1 MNNYIFNPHALPVLI
16 TGLAMLVSGVFVLGK
31 NPASSVNRMFS
42 LICLCVAVWLI
53 PTALGYFSRE
63 ASLARFWFKWDNFG
77 VAYISVTVFH
87 FINVFLNRSPS
98 RFIPIGYAVA
108 SLFGIIAVATDWLI
122 QGVARYPWGYF
133 PQWGLFFGALL
144 LAFFFSYMASSFYLL
159 LAEYRTVHQAVRR
172 NQIKYLFLA
181 FLLAYTGSIDY
192 LPAFGVEVY
201 PLGFISIF
209 SFLSVIALTVVR
221 YRLMDI
227 TVAMARGTI
236 FALVYIPI
244 LGVPLLGALAMEQ
257 RLQLFFGRRWWIWL
271 WIACAA
277 LAVFAHYVNRFFQR
291 RAEAR
296 LLAEQRRYQA
306 VLRQA
311 AQGMTLIR
319 ELDRL
324 LQLIVHLLTRAVR
337 VRHAAV
343 YLWDEKRRAY
353 ARAASRLWPVKEP
366 PVFAKDSL
374 LGLYMLL
381 HRTPIVTGELLLQS
395 RHSREEQMQSVVR
408 SLKDLAAAV
417 VIPSFVEDRCLG
429 FLALG
434 EKSSGGLYTED
445 DLQVFQV
452 LSSQAALAIE
462 NARFYEE
469 LQQTQANLFQTAKM
483 ASLGHM
489 AGGMSHQVNNRFHVL
504 TLLAGVTKSLLKDAG
519 VSGFLKMEPQKQEAV
534 WAKLLDTMDRV
545 EKNSMRGGEIA
556 KTLLK
561 YAKPARG
568 YRPIS
573 IRRVVDLAREVAVFQ
588 ENAKEAEMDI
598 EIPDGLRVN
607 GNLNQLSDSCQNLFG
622 NAFDAIEKK
631 TRELT
636 ENKLNPLPQD
646 AKGYRGRFKVRARKE
661 EQEGK
666 NWVVM
671 EFSDNGIGMTE
682 KELEY
687 LFIPFYTS
695 KATADKGTGLGLYVI
710 QQIIRQ
716 HGGTITPTSTYG
728 VGTTFTI
735 RLPAYEGK
743 VEEDAEAAD
752 RG

>member
-1 MNNYIFNPHALPVLI
+1 
-16 TGLAMLVSGVFVLGK
+16 
-31 NPASSVNRMFS
+31 
-42 LICLCVAVWLI
+42 
-53 PTALGYFSRE
+53 
-63 ASLARFWFKWDNFG
+63 
-77 VAYISVTVFH
+77 
-87 FINVFLNRSPS
+87 
-98 RFIPIGYAVA
+98 
-108 SLFGIIAVATDWLI
+108 
-122 QGVARYPWGYF
+122 
-133 PQWGLFFGALL
+133 
-144 LAFFFSYMASSFYLL
+144 
-159 LAEYRTVHQAVRR
+159 
-172 NQIKYLFLA
+172 
-181 FLLAYTGSIDY
+181 
-192 LPAFGVEVY
+192 
-201 PLGFISIF
+201 
-209 SFLSVIALTVVR
+209 
-221 YRLMDI
+221 
-227 TVAMARGTI
+227 
-236 FALVYIPI
+236 
-244 LGVPLLGALAMEQ
+244 
-257 RLQLFFGRRWWIWL
+257 
-271 WIACAA
+271 
-277 LAVFAHYVNRFFQR
+277 
-291 RAEAR
+291 
-296 LLAEQRRYQA
+296 
-306 VLRQA
+306 
-311 AQGMTLIR
+311 
-319 ELDRL
+319 
-324 LQLIVHLLTRAVR
+324 
-337 VRHAAV
+337 
-343 YLWDEKRRAY
+343 
-353 ARAASRLWPVKEP
+353 
-366 PVFAKDSL
+366 
-374 LGLYMLL
+374 
-381 HRTPIVTGELLLQS
+381 
-395 RHSREEQMQSVVR
+395 
-408 SLKDLAAAV
+408 V